1 MESLNIYEGLIWTTS
16 AALLITIVMFNEKIK
31 GGVDMASAR
40 VKSLYNRATSLG
52 LSSFNEEELN
62 DTEKSRKIKNFRNAH
77 VGGLYNEGNTCF
89 MNSVIQAFA
98 SCDSIADFVDTFRN
112 DLNFS
117 GGLGDVIRDLNQI
130 HTRQHGY
137 STVRLVRLLGGGT
150 QRWSRYNQEDAQ
162 EFFQELL
169 NTLENDM
176 KEKQKESL
184 STTGEEEGKGK
195 DPNKKESK
203 RITPF
208 DGKFAVRVGCL
219 NCGDMEGIRTGI
231 ISSVDLS
238 LDLEMSKACL
248 DDLLRN
254 YTAMEQ
260 ISGVECYR
268 CSLNEYRI
276 DLQKKLEE
284 SNSCKNE
291 VLMNAFQKR
300 VKEVDEVLLKK
311 VIDDSVYKR
320 LKCPSY
326 RVQSD
331 KTKQTMFSR
340 PNPDVLMIHINRS
353 VFDLRTGIARKNF
366 ASVDFPVVLD
376 LTQFTVDP
384 TDPTNNDPRCS
395 MHGLETEEKDLYDLK
410 AAVVHYGSAY
420 FGHYISFRKFH
431 GFWWRISDDQVD
443 LTTEAQVLNAQ
454 GVFMLFY
461 ERRGASNR
469 PEFPTSNPDL
479 LDQDSDDS
487 QQRRLSSN
495 DSEASPQN
503 SAEHADESIS

>member
-1 MESLNIYEGLIWTTS
+1 MESLKFCEGLILTTS
-16 AALLITIVMFNEKIK
+16 AALLIIIIMFNEKIR
-31 GGVDMASAR
+31 GGVDLASAR

-62 DTEKSRKIKNFRNAH
+62 DTEKARKIKNFRNAH

-98 SCDSIADFVDTFRN
+98 SCDSIADYVDNFRN

-169 NTLENDM
+169 NTLENDV
-176 KEKQKESL
+176 KEKQSES
-184 STTGEEEGKGK
+184 SSSINEEGKCEK
-195 DPNKKESK
+195 LTKNESK

-208 DGKFAVRVGCL
+208 DGKFAMRVGCL

-238 LDLEMSKACL
+238 LDLEMSKTSL
-248 DDLLRN
+248 DDLLKS

-260 ISGVECYR
+260 IPGVECYR

-276 DLQKKLEE
+276 DLQKKIEDS
-284 SNSCKNE
+284 SNDKNE
-291 VLMNAFQKR
+291 VLVNAFKKR

-311 VIDDSVYKR
+311 VIDDNVYKR
-320 LKCPSY
+320 LKFPSY
-326 RVQSD
+326 KVQAD
-331 KTKQTMFSR
+331 KTKQTMFAR

-376 LTQFTVDP
+376 LTQFTADP
-384 TDPTNNDPRCS
+384 SDPANNDPRYS
-395 MHGLETEEKDLYDLK
+395 MHGLATEEKDLYDLK

-461 ERRGASNR
+461 ERRGASSR
-469 PEFPTSNPDL
+469 PEFPTATLSM
-479 LDQDSDDS
+479 LDQESDDY
-487 QQRRLSSN
+487 QQR
-495 DSEASPQN
+495 EASIESPAISPKDPEGQ
-503 SAEHADESIS
+503 ADESMP